1 MRLLSKTSEVHMN
14 FNQSFARDNE
24 EGHTCSE
31 IIIFARLLSKTQNYT

>member
-14 FNQSFARDNE
+14 FNQSFAQDNE
-24 EGHTCSE
+24 EGHTCSK